1 MTASTPGAL
10 ILFMGLEPF
19 IINNCG
25 KPVPIPRLTQ
35 RLLSSTPLLLNQSD
49 FQQSHRSQWKDWQS
63 RVLRG
68 WESSVCKFPEHLFA
82 GQGTCNSWLTKMG
95 TEVVGGGVGTARSL
109 SHATLAPYRL
119 ALQVCMPSRTQAAFL
134 RTSLSHFLVSPA

>member
-35 RLLSSTPLLLNQSD
+35 RFLSSTLLLLNQSD
-49 FQQSHRSQWKDWQS
+49 FQQSHRSQRKDWQS

-95 TEVVGGGVGTARSL
+95 TEVVGGCRYCSEPVTS
-109 SHATLAPYRL
+109 TLAPYRL
-119 ALQVCMPSRTQAAFL
+119 ALQTCMPSRTQAAFL
-134 RTSLSHFLVSPA
+134 CTSLSHFLVSPA